1 MCPKNMKIKQNRE
14 RYNHQWHFR
23 LLALPLDVLVF
34 EYIAESEYSGTAHTT
49 HDVCAGAL
57 EERRGALVLEHLLEA
72 VHGTVV
78 LDTTSTG
85 HHHSSSNGVDGV
97 TAEAGER
104 RHHPTEEERQ
114 EGVWLVAEKD
124 WLERVVESKVHASV
138 DEDANARDYETSV
151 ETGNT
156 IGGNCFAV
164 DIDKSVELA
173 FATLALGIVCHSSSC
188 IVQRVHKHKRK
199 RTSKSTTSNVS
210 TKLDNLRGIFLHSEH
225 RLDRVLEGKVQR
237 LGRKVS
243 DNVSQVTTPEA
254 SNSLGFHRSS
264 SAVNDAVVRL
274 IESALLD
281 HLVLVLDEK
290 LDSLD
295 GRRGGLGHAGCDARN
310 HKVFKKVEVGHPRK
324 SSFVGEVLVA

>member
-124 WLERVVESKVHASV
+124 WLERVVESEVHASV

-225 RLDRVLEGKVQR
+225 RFD
-237 LGRKVS
+237 
-243 DNVSQVTTPEA
+243 
-254 SNSLGFHRSS
+254 RSS

-310 HKVFKKVEVGHPRK
+310 HKVLKKVEVGHPRK